1 MAGLEVPLHTVVS
14 QLQERAHGH
23 QLSCHGQS
31 MHMLLTSTQTRR
43 NVLAKSGDATQ
54 ALSGEL
60 PFGEPEPADF
70 ALDTIAIVEYSIAF
84 DAGEST
90 CRPRRVRC
98 LQVLPATRNELNEG
112 MVAGTIWV
120 SHT

>member
-1 MAGLEVPLHTVVS
+1 MAS
-14 QLQERAHGH
+14 QCVGSQPAPKRGGTYC
-23 QLSCHGQS
+23 QIGG
-31 MHMLLTSTQTRR
+31 R
-43 NVLAKSGDATQ
+43 DA
-54 ALSGEL
+54 GFEWEF
-60 PFGEPEPADF
+60 PFGDPGPEDF

-98 LQVLPATRNELNEG
+98 LQVLPVTRNELNEG